1 MTPSPILRTHLVFRA
16 CLWAGLLMAVLPGFI
31 FAEEK
36 KETVEY
42 ETGFY
47 YTVKKGDTL
56 WSLSKKFSDN
66 EWEWPEMWKNNDQ
79 IPNPHL
85 IYPGERIRIYQ
96 KSKTE
101 EMAMAKEP
109 VKAVAK
115 PEVKEPPFFNY
126 SLIKRAGFILKEPV
140 SPSGSIFKVHDDKVM
155 ISLGDLVY
163 IRPADST
170 PLNPGEH
177 YTVYRTLE
185 PYQDPETKQIVGT
198 QHYLT
203 GVLKIE
209 GVQPDY
215 VTAQVIESYRTIR
228 IGDLLI
234 PHKEKSPKII
244 LAESPP
250 GITGTILVAEE
261 QEKLIGTNFVV
272 FIDKGAS
279 DGIERG
285 QHYRVFDTENIRIG
299 DDDKKKTTVTE
310 IDFATI
316 LVLFTQPDT
325 STALVT
331 NAIKPVSPGSKFH
344 SPSK

>member
-1 MTPSPILRTHLVFRA
+1 MMPSPILRIHSVFRA
-16 CLWAGLLMAVLPGFI
+16 CLWTGFLMAVLPGLTI
-31 FAEEK
+31 AEEK
-36 KETVEY
+36 KETVAY

-85 IYPGERIRIYQ
+85 IYPGERIRIFQ

-101 EMAMAKEP
+101 EMAIAAKP
-109 VKAVAK
+109 VKAVVT
-115 PEVKEPPFFNY
+115 PTVKEPPFFNY
-126 SLIKRAGFILKEPV
+126 SLIKRAGFLRKEPV

-163 IRPADST
+163 IRPAHSV
-170 PLNPGEH
+170 PLNRGRQ

-185 PYQDPETKQIVGT
+185 PYRDPETDQIVGT

-203 GVLKIE
+203 GVIE
-209 GVQPDY
+209 IEEVLPDY
-215 VTAQVIESYRTIR
+215 VTARVIESYRTIR

-234 PHKEKSPKII
+234 PHVEKSPKII
-244 LAESPP
+244 LTQSPA

-272 FIDKGAS
+272 FIDKGAA

-285 QHYRVFDTENIRIG
+285 QRYRVFDTESIRV
-299 DDDKKKTTVTE
+299 DNNKKKTTVTE

-331 NAIKPVSPGSKFH
+331 EATKHISPGAKFH
-344 SPSK
+344 SPPE